1 MGITESRFII
11 MAILRSQQQSSY
23 SVGLTPP
30 TVTWTVVRGD
40 TAAFRVYVTDDNKDP
55 LVIEDW
61 TIAMEIK
68 RPNTKPGEFTDDAE
82 LVVELAPS
90 PTETDLDGEFT
101 VSLSANDST
110 MLETGDIFDIELSD
124 ESRVWTVARGTMII
138 IEDVTNSES

>member
-1 MGITESRFII
+1 
-11 MAILRSQQQSSY
+11 MATLRSQQQESY
-23 SVGLTPP
+23 LVGLKPP
-30 TVTWTVVRGD
+30 EVSWTVVRGD

-82 LVVELAPS
+82 LIVELAPA
-90 PTETDLDGEFT
+90 PTETDGDGEFT
-101 VSLSANDST
+101 VSLSANDSVL
-110 MLETGDIFDIELSD
+110 LETGDIFDIELSD
-124 ESRVWTVARGTMII
+124 ESRVWTVARGTMNI

>member
-1 MGITESRFII
+1 

-61 TIAMEIK
+61 NIAMEIK
-68 RPNTKPGEFTDDAE
+68 RPNTKPGEFTDNAE
-82 LVVELAPS
+82 LIVELAPA
-90 PTETDLDGEFT
+90 PTATDLDGEFT
-101 VSLSANDST
+101 VSLNADQSFL
-110 MLETGDIFDIELSD
+110 LETGDIFDIELSD
-124 ESRVWTVARGTMII
+124 ESRVWTVARGTMVI

>member
-1 MGITESRFII
+1 
-11 MAILRSQQQSSY
+11 MATLRSQQQESY
-23 SVGLTPP
+23 LVGLKPP
-30 TVTWTVVRGD
+30 EVSWTVVRGD

-68 RPNTKPGEFTDDAE
+68 RPNTKPGEFTDNAE
-82 LVVELAPS
+82 LIVELAPA
-90 PTETDLDGEFT
+90 PTELDGDGEFT
-101 VSLSANDST
+101 VSLNEDQSVL
-110 MLETGDIFDIELSD
+110 LETGDIFDIELRD